1 MAASSSSS
9 ALPPPR
15 VTLAYAPS
23 ERRVVL
29 SFPGGRLPASQ
40 LLPKG
45 EGGLK
50 LKVKE
55 KGDEIKSLTA
65 DTSDG
70 ACRWTG
76 KVHANDTQKLLVAEY
91 DRSTGAVRLL
101 PARAYSMTASIRTP
115 TAALERPAVR
125 VADGD
130 PEAGDG
136 YLAKRALVNELGAEK
151 AKKRLRAAEAKR
163 VRADAVHDQAGLAG
177 DVTALDAA
185 AALAPPKPSEQE
197 RKALHP
203 RFNLGATTVADAFPR
218 AGIVPDFIWDRLDVK
233 ELPTAAALGASN
245 VLEVAAAA
253 EGWPPFVLEQLR
265 ADLPGAT
272 DAAERKRRQRGLLFL
287 SHMAAFLAL
296 RRDDRDA
303 IVPAEAPAESDNAR
317 GAVAHC
323 KWIPAAVWGQL
334 YATFTEKTSRGA
346 PPAAASGDGE
356 GKRAIT
362 SPMATKLYYHIL
374 ALALLVTGGKIT
386 ADQFAGPPPALG
398 LSLKKVQFHLRQLGC
413 QSKGKNPSIATL
425 KLPLAFP
432 KESRGAPAA
441 RR

>member
-15 VTLAYAPS
+15 VTLNYAPS

-76 KVHANDTQKLLVAEY
+76 KVHANDAQKLLVAEY

-233 ELPTAAALGASN
+233 ALPTAAALGASN

-346 PPAAASGDGE
+346 PAAAAAGDGE

>member
-1 MAASSSSS
+1 
-9 ALPPPR
+9 
-15 VTLAYAPS
+15 
-23 ERRVVL
+23 
-29 SFPGGRLPASQ
+29 
-40 LLPKG
+40 
-45 EGGLK
+45 
-50 LKVKE
+50 
-55 KGDEIKSLTA
+55 
-65 DTSDG
+65 
-70 ACRWTG
+70 
-76 KVHANDTQKLLVAEY
+76 
-91 DRSTGAVRLL
+91 
-101 PARAYSMTASIRTP
+101 MTASIRTP

-323 KWIPAAVWGQL
+323 KWIPVAVWGQL

-346 PPAAASGDGE
+346 PAAAAAGDGE
-356 GKRAIT
+356 GSAPLPRRWRPNSTTT
-362 SPMATKLYYHIL
+362 SSRSRCSSPAARSLPTSSP
-374 ALALLVTGGKIT
+374 ARRPPSASRSRRCSST
-386 ADQFAGPPPALG
+386 PPPAA
-398 LSLKKVQFHLRQLGC
+398 RWRR
-413 QSKGKNPSIATL
+413 ARRTL
-425 KLPLAFP
+425 TTGSDDRDAEAAARLPEGEP
-432 KESRGAPAA
+432 RGAGGEAVENFRADKIRHREPGAPRRGEQVGEDNEKRRRNSGACLQAGGARPLLYPSQIPPSNNVRHALA
-441 RR
+441 RRPP

>member
-1 MAASSSSS
+1 MAASSSSP

-15 VTLAYAPS
+15 VTLNYAPS

-40 LLPKG
+40 LLPRP
-45 EGGLK
+45 L
-50 LKVKE
+50 E

-91 DRSTGAVRLL
+91 DRSTGTVRLL
-101 PARAYSMTASIRTP
+101 PAREYSMTASIRTP

-265 ADLPGAT
+265 ANLPGAT

-334 YATFTEKTSRGA
+334 YAAFTEKTSRGA
-346 PPAAASGDGE
+346 PAAAAAATATASAPSPRRWRPNSTTTSSRSRCSSPAAS
-356 GKRAIT
+356 
-362 SPMATKLYYHIL
+362 SSS
-374 ALALLVTGGKIT
+374 
-386 ADQFAGPPPALG
+386 DQFAGRLSRPRPLAQEGAVPPPPAR
-398 LSLKKVQFHLRQLGC
+398 LRDGEEQG
-413 QSKGKNPSIATL
+413 G
-425 KLPLAFP
+425 
-432 KESRGAPAA
+432 R
-441 RR
+441 

>member
-1 MAASSSSS
+1 MAASSSSA

-15 VTLAYAPS
+15 VTLSYAPS

-265 ADLPGAT
+265 ANLPGAT

-287 SHMAAFLAL
+287 SHMASFLAL

-346 PPAAASGDGE
+346 PAAAAAGDGE